1 MHDTPH
7 RVFTRHPVDWILTS
21 DPAALGLALTVL
33 SAATLLSFLLA
44 VFWLARLPRR
54 AIAPRC
60 AKCRYLLA
68 EPTPARCSE
77 CGADLAVANAV
88 RRTAR
93 GVRWRA
99 ALIALA
105 CTGAGL
111 GLQWWIGAG
120 FMPYGRRAWFA
131 VDRWQRSRTD
141 AFADLIAAE
150 VLVARAIEE
159 VSPPGG
165 AVINPRYL
173 APRNLDSPTRLA
185 ALRDAVL
192 DPSTRA
198 KAFAAA
204 REIQSRYIMRGDL
217 VAEQLPETA
226 YQAVRRML
234 VDAVVLDPTLVGAV
248 PGAGGGLEMPPFA
261 PSGGNEAYRY
271 DHFGFLDDNADLD
284 KQFYFDIPYPNAIIG
299 SVSEIVRVE
308 GEMTHADGRR
318 ASRTIRFVA
327 PDPEL
332 GMLRP
337 SRIWFVPAPTPDP
350 AKWTVRVEGEIRHR
364 FVSETLR
371 DDEGKPLERVM
382 TQRFRVDIDRVKVER
397 SLP

>member
-1 MHDTPH
+1 M
-7 RVFTRHPVDWILTS
+7 FTRHPIDWILTS
-21 DPAALGLALTVL
+21 DPAALGLALTVV

-44 VFWLARLPRR
+44 VYWLARLPRR
-54 AIAPRC
+54 TIAPRC

-68 EPTPARCSE
+68 EPIPERCSE

-93 GVRWRA
+93 GVRWRP

-111 GLQWWIGAG
+111 GFQWWIGAG
-120 FMPYGRRAWFA
+120 FLPYGVKAAHA

-150 VLVARAIEE
+150 VFVARAIEE
-159 VSPPGG
+159 ASPPGG
-165 AVINPRYL
+165 TVINPRYL

-192 DPSTRA
+192 DPTTRA

-204 REIQSRYIMRGDL
+204 RQMQARYIVRGDL
-217 VAEQLPETA
+217 IAQHLPETA

-234 VDAVVLDPTLVGAV
+234 VDAVVLDPTLVGAM
-248 PGAGGGLEMPPFA
+248 PSADGGLEMPPFA

-271 DHFGFLDDNADLD
+271 DGPGILEVDAGLE
-284 KQFYFDIPYPNAIIG
+284 KEFYFDIPYPNAIIG

-308 GEMTHADGRR
+308 GEITHADGRR
-318 ASRTIRFVA
+318 TSRTIRFVA
-327 PDPEL
+327 PDPES

-337 SRIWFVPAPTPDP
+337 ARIWFVPAPTPDP
-350 AKWTVRVEGEIRHR
+350 AKWTVRVEGAIRHR
-364 FVSETLR
+364 FVSEILR
-371 DDEGKPLERVM
+371 GEAGKPLERIV
-382 TQRFRVDIDRVKVER
+382 TQRFRVDIDRIKVQPR
-397 SLP
+397 IP